1 MTEEG
6 NQVKHGRSRSNVK
19 EEGGKMSAP
28 RRRGPTLPGDHL
40 LLLVGGVAAA
50 AQVLVGRGQEVQ
62 TVVFE
67 VLVDERKKHLR
78 DDDDERFTGGF
89 RLPRHTWWSWVGL
102 TLAKNLISCS

>member
-6 NQVKHGRSRSNVK
+6 NQVKHGRSRSNVT

-67 VLVDERKKHLR
+67 VLVDERKQHLR
-78 DDDDERFTGGF
+78 DDDEERFTGGF
-89 RLPRHTWWSWVGL
+89 RLPQHTRSWVGL